1 MTDVVVSWL
10 SLLFGL
16 TGIGAVTAVVTKF
29 LSSAGGGFR

>member
-1 MTDVVVSWL
+1 MTEVVTAWF

-16 TGIGAVTAVVTKF
+16 TGIGAMFAVVAKF